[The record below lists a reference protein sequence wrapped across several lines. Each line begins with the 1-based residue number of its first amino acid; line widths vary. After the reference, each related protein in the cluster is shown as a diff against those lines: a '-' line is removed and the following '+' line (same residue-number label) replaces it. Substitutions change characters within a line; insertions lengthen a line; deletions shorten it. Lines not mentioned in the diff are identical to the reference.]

1 MTETNTLEKSKE
13 YKKWTKLLKKTTYI
27 SYFLIFLGGLEI
39 NAVQISM
46 LYYLEESFKMTP
58 DEVRLYYSL
67 AEAFNALGQCFSGLL
82 IGRYMDRTR
91 NLKLSCLLILCAT
104 IVGNLLYSLPVHVSF
119 IVIGRFLC
127 GFNEAFQVAFCGEFK
142 RCYHKEDELIQVLSW
157 YELFFAIGMATGP
170 GAPVIFSWV
179 YLKIGGWIINKY
191 NALHVFLVV
200 LLALL
205 FIILWFQLTDLS
217 KDLDRMREKF
227 NIMSKSSHEEQALKK
242 RSGKINSGKDRLT
255 NGEICKS
262 NKHAF
267 VPKGSRK
274 LMEWREL
281 LQIDIISL
289 CTCYTIIRYC
299 TNASVALITM
309 DAATLF
315 HWPVSWIS
323 WLTIAGACTHFLVIT
338 TLIKCR
344 VFKGLRRNYF
354 FYLSAL
360 NLTFVM
366 LAIIPLPRIDN
377 FKSYT
382 LQLLYLA
389 FLILAKGWTFFNAQS
404 AGKILLFNTVTPEN
418 SCLIDSIRS
427 SVGSLARLFAFST
440 SFLCFKYP
448 GYFILPAG
456 TILFIGNCVIVYR
469 YKVLLYNKSKGVK

>member
-1 MTETNTLEKSKE
+1 MTGTTTLEKSEE

-27 SYFLIFLGGLEI
+27 SYLLIFLGGLEI

-58 DEVRLYYSL
+58 DEVRLNFSV
-67 AEAFNALGQCFSGLL
+67 AEAFNALGQLFSGLL

-91 NLKLSCLLILCAT
+91 NLKLSCLSILCAT
-104 IVGNLLYSLPVHVSF
+104 IVGNLLYSLPVHISF

-127 GFNEAFQVAFCGEFK
+127 GFNEAFQVTLCGEFK
-142 RCYHKEDELIQVLSW
+142 KCYHKEDELIQVLSW
-157 YELFFAIGMATGP
+157 YELFFAVGMATGP
-170 GAPVIFSWV
+170 GAPVFFSWV
-179 YLKIGGWIINKY
+179 NLKIGGWMINKY

-200 LLALL
+200 MLALL

-227 NIMSKSSHEEQALKK
+227 NTMSKSSHDEQALEK
-242 RSGKINSGKDRLT
+242 RSKKINSGKDRLT
-255 NGEICKS
+255 TGENGKS
-262 NKHAF
+262 SKHAS
-267 VPKGSRK
+267 VPKEARK

-289 CTCYTIIRYC
+289 CTCYIIIRYC
-299 TNASVALITM
+299 TNASTSLIVM
-309 DAATLF
+309 NAATLF

-323 WLTIAGACTHFLVIT
+323 WLTIAGACTYFLVIT
-338 TLIKCR
+338 ILIKFG

-354 FYLSAL
+354 FYLSSL
-360 NLTFVM
+360 NLTLVM

-377 FKSYT
+377 LKSYT
-382 LQLLYLA
+382 LQLLFLA
-389 FLILAKGWTFFNAQS
+389 FLILAKGWTYFNAQS

-427 SVGSLARLFAFST
+427 SVGSLARMFALST

-469 YKVLLYNKSKGVK
+469 YKVYLYKQRKGVK

>member
-1 MTETNTLEKSKE
+1 MAETTTLEKSEE

-27 SYFLIFLGGLEI
+27 SYLLSFLNGLEA
-39 NAVQISM
+39 NAVLIVL

-67 AEAFNALGQCFSGLL
+67 TEAFNALGQIFSGLL
-82 IGRYMDRTR
+82 MGRYMDRTR

-104 IVGNLLYSLPVHVSF
+104 IVGNLLYSLPIHVLF
-119 IVIGRFLC
+119 IIIGRFLC

-157 YELFFAIGMATGP
+157 YELSNAIGMAAGP
-170 GAPVIFSWV
+170 GAPVFFSWV
-179 YLKIGGWIINKY
+179 YLKIGGWMINKY

-200 LLALL
+200 LLVLL
-205 FIILWFQLTDLS
+205 FVILWFQLTDLS
-217 KDLDRMREKF
+217 KDLDRMRVKF
-227 NIMSKSSHEEQALKK
+227 NTMSKSSHDEQALEE
-242 RSGKINSGKDRLT
+242 RSGRINSRKDRLT
-255 NGEICKS
+255 TGEICKS
-262 NKHAF
+262 NKHAS

-274 LMEWREL
+274 LMEWKEL

-289 CTCYTIIRYC
+289 CTSYTIIRYC
-299 TNASVALITM
+299 TNASASLIAM
-309 DAATLF
+309 NAATLF
-315 HWPVSWIS
+315 HWPVNWIS
-323 WLTIAGACTHFLVIT
+323 WLTIAGAGTHFLVIT
-338 TLIKCR
+338 ILIKCH
-344 VFKGLRRNYF
+344 VFKGLKSNYF

-360 NLTFVM
+360 NLTLVM

-382 LQLLYLA
+382 FQLLYLA
-389 FLILAKGWTFFNAQS
+389 FLMLAKGWTYFNAQS

-427 SVGSLARLFAFST
+427 SAGSLARLFAYST

-456 TILFIGNCVIVYR
+456 TILFIGICVIVYR
-469 YKVLLYNKSKGVK
+469 YKVYLYKQRKGVK